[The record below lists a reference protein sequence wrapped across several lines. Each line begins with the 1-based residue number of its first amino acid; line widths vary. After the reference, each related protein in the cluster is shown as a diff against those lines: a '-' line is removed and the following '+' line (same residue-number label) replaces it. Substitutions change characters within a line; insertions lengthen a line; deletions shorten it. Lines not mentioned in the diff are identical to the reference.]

1 MKPIEEIEVG
11 DKVLAYDEETGK
23 LVYKPV
29 VRLFRN
35 ETKEWY
41 HVFVEGEKIVCTGGH
56 PFYVLG
62 IGFVEARN
70 LKTSDKLLLSNGK
83 EAIIEKVEVR
93 ILAEAE
99 TTYNFEVADFH
110 TYYVS
115 EKAVLVHNDCDP
127 LGIGTNKG
135 ANRTATYKEY
145 SLKDRGIKVEVRPG
159 EGLGRVSHNTPHA
172 HVIGKGF
179 DTTVGL
185 SGLPVNS
192 SHAALTGIAKTVV
205 EDNWDYIVKIIGKV
219 WP

>member
-1 MKPIEEIEVG
+1 M
-11 DKVLAYDEETGK
+11 
-23 LVYKPV
+23 
-29 VRLFRN
+29 
-35 ETKEWY
+35 
-41 HVFVEGEKIVCTGGH
+41 
-56 PFYVLG
+56 
-62 IGFVEARN
+62 EARN

>member
-1 MKPIEEIEVG
+1 MVQI
-11 DKVLAYDEETGK
+11 
-23 LVYKPV
+23 
-29 VRLFRN
+29 
-35 ETKEWY
+35 
-41 HVFVEGEKIVCTGGH
+41 
-56 PFYVLG
+56 
-62 IGFVEARN
+62 
-70 LKTSDKLLLSNGK
+70 
-83 EAIIEKVEVR
+83 
-93 ILAEAE
+93 
-99 TTYNFEVADFH
+99 
-110 TYYVS
+110 
-115 EKAVLVHNDCDP
+115 KA
-127 LGIGTNKG
+127 